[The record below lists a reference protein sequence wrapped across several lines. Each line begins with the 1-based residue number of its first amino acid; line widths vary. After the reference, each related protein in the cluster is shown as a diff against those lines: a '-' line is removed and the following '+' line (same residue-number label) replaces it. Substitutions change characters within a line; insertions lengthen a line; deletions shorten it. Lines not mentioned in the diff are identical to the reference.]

1 MKSFFKRN
9 EEEIEDYME
18 EETDIIDLDETAG
31 WSKLDVAEEI
41 ARQKAA
47 SLMEEIG
54 DELAILD
61 VVEEDIRIE
70 ELKPQIK
77 QEADTYKAID
87 KNMPVGELQ
96 ELSEID
102 LEEELLEEELLE
114 DDLEIIQLQDDD
126 IEIERLS
133 DDDTECMDADE
144 YEEDSSFGFFG
155 AVADWFARWT
165 MMDKIVAMTGV
176 LVLAIAGVTIGA
188 YAANRGLD
196 KQVETFVAVGEQ
208 LETIGVVGQDKLFA
222 VADAKK
228 AMLEAAKLEEELHQ
242 EYEEKE
248 VSLEVKVIMK
258 MTSVQKD
265 LKIKFI
271 NKKTGKLVG
280 NVPFEVKI
288 TDSENKTYR
297 KIDEDMDGIIY
308 MTNLVP
314 GDYSV
319 AMVELAD
326 VKEYGFSTAAEKIKV
341 KETIAYEKI
350 DVTEEIKD
358 QSEVDVS
365 KEDTAQKTETEAV
378 LTDTVEWVE
387 STQKEIGSK
396 DGYIQVDK
404 STIPDPSLSASLN
417 FNLDFGV
424 LRAMQQ
430 SVMATDMV
438 AAIAENGA
446 GTVSGN
452 ETETGTGTETENNGD
467 SDSENSK
474 IEVTGITLDK
484 TELELKEGES
494 KSLTVTIT
502 PEDASDKNVTWTS
515 SDESIVTVSDGN
527 VTAKEEGSATI
538 TVTAKDGGKTA
549 TCKVTV
555 SSNYDP
561 KKDTSKSLKDKSG
574 NQMYILVDGEYVE
587 AKVADYYKY
596 DVFYK
601 KENAAEHIYTGWQ
614 NLDGKT
620 YYYDKNG
627 NMVTGTQ
634 IIQGAQYNFN
644 SDGTLNTGSGILG
657 IDVSTWNGNIDWSKV
672 KNSGVSY
679 VIIRTGFRGSTQGA
693 LIEDNRFRQNIK
705 GATNAGL
712 KVGVYFFSQAINEV
726 EAVEE
731 ASMVLSQVKGY
742 NLSYPVFIDVEPSG
756 GRADKLSSDERTKVI
771 NAFCQTI
778 QNGGLRAGIYA
789 NKTWLSQKMNVS
801 ALSGYKIWLA
811 QYNSEVTYGGRYDIW
826 QYSDKGTI
834 PGIPE
839 KVDMNLSYL
848 SY

>member
-1 MKSFFKRN
+1 MKSFFNRN

-31 WSKLDVAEEI
+31 WSKLDVAEEM
-41 ARQKAA
+41 AKQKAA
-47 SLMEEIG
+47 NLMEEIG

-70 ELKPQIK
+70 ELKLQIK
-77 QEADTYKAID
+77 QETDTYKAMD
-87 KNMPVGELQ
+87 KNMPVRELQ

-133 DDDTECMDADE
+133 DDDAECMDADE
-144 YEEDSSFGFFG
+144 YDEEEDSSFGFFR

-387 STQKEIGSK
+387 STQKESGSK

-417 FNLDFGV
+417 FNLDFGI
-424 LRAMQQ
+424 L
-430 SVMATDMV
+430 
-438 AAIAENGA
+438 
-446 GTVSGN
+446 
-452 ETETGTGTETENNGD
+452 TEHF
-467 SDSENSK
+467 
-474 IEVTGITLDK
+474 
-484 TELELKEGES
+484 
-494 KSLTVTIT
+494 
-502 PEDASDKNVTWTS
+502 S
-515 SDESIVTVSDGN
+515 S
-527 VTAKEEGSATI
+527 
-538 TVTAKDGGKTA
+538 
-549 TCKVTV
+549 
-555 SSNYDP
+555 
-561 KKDTSKSLKDKSG
+561 
-574 NQMYILVDGEYVE
+574 
-587 AKVADYYKY
+587 
-596 DVFYK
+596 
-601 KENAAEHIYTGWQ
+601 
-614 NLDGKT
+614 
-620 YYYDKNG
+620 
-627 NMVTGTQ
+627 
-634 IIQGAQYNFN
+634 
-644 SDGTLNTGSGILG
+644 
-657 IDVSTWNGNIDWSKV
+657 
-672 KNSGVSY
+672 
-679 VIIRTGFRGSTQGA
+679 
-693 LIEDNRFRQNIK
+693 
-705 GATNAGL
+705 
-712 KVGVYFFSQAINEV
+712 
-726 EAVEE
+726 
-731 ASMVLSQVKGY
+731 
-742 NLSYPVFIDVEPSG
+742 
-756 GRADKLSSDERTKVI
+756 
-771 NAFCQTI
+771 
-778 QNGGLRAGIYA
+778 
-789 NKTWLSQKMNVS
+789 
-801 ALSGYKIWLA
+801 
-811 QYNSEVTYGGRYDIW
+811 
-826 QYSDKGTI
+826 
-834 PGIPE
+834 
-839 KVDMNLSYL
+839 
-848 SY
+848 